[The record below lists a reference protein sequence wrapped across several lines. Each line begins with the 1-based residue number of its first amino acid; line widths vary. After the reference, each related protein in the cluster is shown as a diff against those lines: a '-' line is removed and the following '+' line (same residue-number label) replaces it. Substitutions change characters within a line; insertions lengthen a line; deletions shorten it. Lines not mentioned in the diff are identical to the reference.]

1 MYGGC
6 NVNELNM
13 LQFLQNRAARIVLN
27 VPSFSNRR
35 FMFEELQWLTVR
47 QLIVYHT
54 LLVVF
59 KVRKFSQPEYLAH
72 QLKNENYRGKII
84 VKNSRLSLYSQSF
97 VPRGSKCWNMLPDYI
112 RSLSKLSSFK
122 KELRRWIVD
131 NVAQFGQ

>member
-1 MYGGC
+1 
-6 NVNELNM
+6 
-13 LQFLQNRAARIVLN
+13 
-27 VPSFSNRR
+27 
-35 FMFEELQWLTVR
+35 MFEELQWLTVR

-59 KVRKFSQPEYLAH
+59 KVHKFSQPEYLAH

-97 VPRGSKCWNMLPDYI
+97 VPRGSKCWNMLPDSI

-131 NVAQFGQ
+131 NVAPGPDYPLG